1 MSITLSYKVHQ
12 ANQSRIQTAVKASLQ
27 QKAQDILTRIQL
39 YQYGLRGARGALIT
53 IDEEK
58 MSRNLFHRYSQTRD
72 VDSEF
77 PGARGFG
84 FIRRVPRQQEAAFL
98 AAAQADGWPSF
109 SIKELTPHIGERYV
123 IQYIEPVERNLAAV
137 GLDIASEHNRYQ
149 AALSSMQSG
158 EVRLTGPITLVQ
170 ASGQPQQ
177 SFLIMM
183 PMYRGAVTPTTVAE
197 REELA
202 FGWSYAA
209 LLMSEVLAD
218 KSIDSQQVILHLTD
232 ITDPEKPDL
241 FFKNTT
247 HNQIGLYP
255 IRETH
260 QVYGRTWQ
268 FDYSV
273 TPQFIAELRL
283 PSPSQLGIIGS
294 MLSFLLALLTGL
306 ININLTHKRLLQ
318 AEQAKLAA
326 IVHSSAD
333 GIIGHTIDGNI
344 TSWNQGATAIFGFKA
359 DEAIGKTLS
368 KLIVR
373 PADIDADLA
382 FFKRAAQGEYIPNV
396 EVVRQHKNGKS
407 IDVSITFSPVR
418 SSEGRVIGV
427 SKVVRDISKQKAAE
441 AKIQQLNANLETQVE
456 QRTADLAK
464 INLLFKNVLSAASE
478 FAIIAT
484 DTSGEIQLFNHGAE
498 RLLGYQASEVIGQTT
513 PLLFHDQT
521 EIASHATALSK
532 IHNTHISG
540 FQTIIYT
547 SNLTGVDKGE
557 WHYIRKDGQRFP
569 ITMVVTT
576 MRNDQAQVVG
586 YLCISTD
593 ITQQKQQQAALLSI
607 QKQLLSKTEQ
617 LTLAYE
623 VAQLGIWEWSISDDV
638 LQWNDKMF
646 QLYEQPITLREQGL
660 NYAHWESRVHPEDRA
675 FTLSSLHNAVAGIG
689 EYTLT
694 FRLILP
700 SGKTR
705 YIQAGAYVQRDEK
718 GRAIRVIG
726 VNSDI
731 TATHE
736 LEQYLR
742 ESKAAAE
749 DANAAK
755 SLFLANMSHEIR
767 TPMNAILGMLQ
778 LMKTTELSMQQDDY
792 TSNAQ
797 IAAESLLHLIN
808 DILDYSKI
816 EAGKL
821 ELEQHPFNLDELMRE
836 LAVVLAHNL
845 ATKTVE
851 LLFDI
856 DPELPQWIIGDKLR
870 LQQILINLASNAI
883 KFTHQGEVI
892 IQLQQVHAQDRAC
905 RIRFSVIDTGIG
917 ISPAQQQRIFDGFT
931 QAEASTTRQYGGSGL
946 GLVISKNMVQMM
958 GGELQLKS
966 ALGEGSHFWFDIDL
980 ALDTDRALA
989 EATTFEKDTN
999 ILIIDDNP
1007 SALTLLSQ
1015 AVSQHGAKVLTA
1027 ASLIAAKAEL
1037 TGCYAQQQSIQA
1049 LLLDY
1054 PLPDLSELSTLK
1066 QLNTSTDHALP
1077 PIIMLV
1083 TAKGREALSTLPQ
1096 DRQIPYAAML
1106 TKPVTPK
1113 QLVELI
1119 ASVLAGKQPALN
1131 TRVKPSKRTKQLKG
1145 LRLLL
1150 VEDNEINQFVAKE
1163 LLQNEGAIV
1172 DIATGG
1178 LEGVNAVLQSS
1189 TPEQGYDAVLMDVQM
1204 PNIDGLE
1211 ATRRIRADG
1220 RFSDLPIIAMTANVY
1235 AADQAACLQAGMNAH
1250 LTKPFDIDAVI
1261 STLLQYTGRSPA
1273 AANSNN
1279 LNKLPINRHK
1289 RIVME
1294 QAINSAEAD
1303 LPSQPR
1309 IIKTRANLLQRFAD
1323 NEQFFQRV
1331 LQSFESNLAQQLIDL
1346 QRAIT
1351 QQDWAQM
1358 LAIVHTLKGTSGTV
1372 GLTDLHQ
1379 LLCQLEHNLKQASVH
1394 AEDVATF
1401 TMLTSE
1407 LEQQIRTAAANELS
1421 IIHQLFAE

>member
-12 ANQSRIQTAVKASLQ
+12 TNQSRIHTAAKASLQ
-27 QKAQDILTRIQL
+27 QKAQDILTRFQL

-58 MSRNLFHRYSQTRD
+58 ISRDLFLRYSQTRD

-123 IQYIEPVERNLAAV
+123 IQYIEPVDRNLAAI

-170 ASGQPQQ
+170 ATGQPQQ

-183 PMYRGAVTPTTVAE
+183 PMYRGAVTPKTVAE

-209 LLMSEVLAD
+209 LLMSEVLVD

-359 DEAIGKTLS
+359 DEAIGKTLN

-407 IDVSITFSPVR
+407 IDVSVTFSPVR

-441 AKIQQLNANLETQVE
+441 AKIQQLNADLETQVE

-540 FQTIIYT
+540 FQTLIYT

-576 MRNDQAQVVG
+576 MRNVQAQVVG

-638 LQWNDKMF
+638 LQWNDKMY

-1083 TAKGREALSTLPQ
+1083 TAKGREALCTLPQ

-1323 NEQFFQRV
+1323 NEQFFQRI